1 MTAGSSKTTGISGS
15 VLEKILKSKKREV
28 AAFSK
33 VNIPPRVR
41 RDPVSLKKA
50 LKKPG
55 PGFILECKR
64 ASPSLGDIRPDADL
78 EDLVRVYAPFADA
91 ISVLTDKTFFK
102 GSLQD
107 LESLGKLT
115 SLPLLAKDFFIDE
128 IQIKRAYSAGADA
141 ILLMLSVLDDAAY
154 LRLAKA
160 ARNLGLE
167 ILTEIHTAKEMV
179 RANALG
185 AKIIGINNRDL
196 KTLKVDIETT
206 RKLAPL
212 ARKGVVLVSE
222 SGFSKRQQIMSLAKK
237 VHGFLIG
244 SSLMAVDRPDLKLRQ
259 MVFGEIKICGLTR
272 PEDAKHSYQSG
283 ATFGGL
289 NFVEGTP
296 RAIEPGD
303 AKKVMAD
310 TPLKWVGVFRNSEPN
325 YIAAVASVLD
335 LDAVQLHGV
344 ETEQFRTKLRKIL
357 LGKAELWQAVEGTKY
372 VPEVAPDVCDRL
384 ILDSKRHRIFGGT
397 GFAFG
402 WGPLKKLK
410 KKAHLGLAGGLVPG
424 NMSRALKTGIP
435 LLDVCSGVEESHG
448 KKSPEKIT
456 ALFQAIRKFAG

>member
-1 MTAGSSKTTGISGS
+1 MTAAFQKTNGISGS
-15 VLEKILKSKKREV
+15 VLEKIIKVKKREV
-28 AAFSK
+28 ATFSGVK
-33 VNIPPRVR
+33 IPRRNR
-41 RDPVSLKKA
+41 RDPVSLRKA
-50 LKKPG
+50 LKQPG

-64 ASPSLGDIRPDADL
+64 ASPSLGEIRPDADL
-78 EDLVRVYAPFADA
+78 EELAKVYAPFANA
-91 ISVLTDKTFFK
+91 ISVLTDKTYFK
-102 GSLQD
+102 GSLED
-107 LESLGKLT
+107 LESMGKLT

-154 LRLAKA
+154 SRLSRA
-160 ARNLGLE
+160 AQKLGLE
-167 ILTEIHTAKEMV
+167 ILTEIHTEQEMA

-196 KTLKVDIETT
+196 NTLEVDVETT
-206 RKLAPL
+206 GKLAPL
-212 ARKGVVLVSE
+212 ARKGAVLVSE
-222 SGFSKRQQIMSLAKK
+222 SGFSERQQILSLAKK

-244 SSLMAVDRPDLKLRQ
+244 SSLMAADRPDLKLRQ
-259 MVFGEIKICGLTR
+259 MVFGEVKICGLTR
-272 PEDAKHSYQSG
+272 PEDARDSYKRG

-310 TPLKWVGVFRNSEPN
+310 TPLKWVGIFRNSEPN

-357 LGKAELWQAVEGTKY
+357 PGKAELWQAVEGTKY

-435 LLDVCSGVEESHG
+435 LLDICSGVEESHRI
-448 KKSPEKIT
+448 KSPGKIT
-456 ALFQAIRKFAG
+456 ALFQAIRKFEG